1 MILTKYIAFSA
12 FVIGFASMVVERVTD
27 SQSVWWPLLILT
39 GGVFFLMFFYHFFV
53 YCACSAAEK
62 FNLIEKKND

>member
-1 MILTKYIAFSA
+1 MLFVKYITVSA
-12 FVIGFASMVVERVTD
+12 FVVGFASMIVERVTD
-27 SQSVWWPLLILT
+27 GQSIWWPLLILS

-53 YCACSAAEK
+53 YCACSAAER